1 MVKGGQQHVSNWAIA
16 LIVVGAA
23 NAVGFGAL
31 GFICC
36 AKQCHR
42 EAANK
47 AKSVTKGSS
56 LLVDE
61 TDGKS
66 KALSLGYYR
75 SRTLAALTTRYIA
88 SVAQPTCS

>member
-1 MVKGGQQHVSNWAIA
+1 MQGGQQHVSNWAIA

-36 AKQCHR
+36 AKQRHR

-47 AKSVTKGSS
+47 AKSVTKGSG
-56 LLVDE
+56 LLVDAGE
-61 TDGKS
+61 TNKS

-75 SRTLAALTTRYIA
+75 SRVLAAPTTR
-88 SVAQPTCS
+88 